1 MCHGTRGW
9 GPLRTRAGT
18 PGKSPGGAPG
28 KAAALDADYGYVH
41 SEPQGAGVTQKPLW
55 EEYRGEAGA
64 RGSAAVSCAS
74 FCRGCKRRV
83 TGRNVTNHLGRKP
96 GQAMGADRSGPT
108 VKLASGAT
116 GEVGKARPF
125 VAAPPYSRHACV
137 EATADMKQNARPP
150 CHAHAHE
157 IFDGVA
163 VRCVCDD
170 LKTVVAKHP
179 REGEVVPNEAY
190 ESLGRHHMCAVMPT
204 GARRPRQKPS
214 AEGSAGDI
222 AAAIARPRDQA
233 FSTPHE
239 PNAAIAQEVADYNGA
254 PLQKSEGSRRIVFG
268 EVESAFLVPPPEVQ
282 FEVCDWV
289 CGRAA
294 DLDLRVVSDKNRY
307 SVPFRRVGAKA
318 DLRVTANA
326 VEAYVGGSRVAS
338 YPRPPSFV
346 QYRCQTDPAR
356 MPPRFVSP
364 EWDEG
369 RILGWAREIGPAT
382 LEVVAR
388 AFGAVRVPERAGNP
402 SPAILNLTQA
412 IRGGGTGDACSHAL
426 SKSESSRRKL
436 IRTVPAGDA
445 ASGHDAG
452 DEPSP
457 GGHIRGEGCCDN
469 SKGARKRW
477 MRRRSAEPVS
487 SGLPGWPGSSEA
499 SAMTRHTPRP
509 PSMGKR
515 GWPSITRMR
524 RRAESGSSRR

>member
-1 MCHGTRGW
+1 MRVGGLRVRRGPAPMARPSMCHGTRGW

-116 GEVGKARPF
+116 GEVSKARPF

-163 VRCVCDD
+163 VRCVCDNP
-170 LKTVVAKHP
+170 KTCVAKHL

-239 PNAAIAQEVADYNGA
+239 PNAAIAQKVADYKAA
-254 PLQKSEGSRRIVFG
+254 PL
-268 EVESAFLVPPPEVQ
+268 
-282 FEVCDWV
+282 
-289 CGRAA
+289 
-294 DLDLRVVSDKNRY
+294 
-307 SVPFRRVGAKA
+307 
-318 DLRVTANA
+318 
-326 VEAYVGGSRVAS
+326 
-338 YPRPPSFV
+338 
-346 QYRCQTDPAR
+346 
-356 MPPRFVSP
+356 
-364 EWDEG
+364 
-369 RILGWAREIGPAT
+369 
-382 LEVVAR
+382 
-388 AFGAVRVPERAGNP
+388 
-402 SPAILNLTQA
+402 
-412 IRGGGTGDACSHAL
+412 
-426 SKSESSRRKL
+426 
-436 IRTVPAGDA
+436 
-445 ASGHDAG
+445 
-452 DEPSP
+452 
-457 GGHIRGEGCCDN
+457 
-469 SKGARKRW
+469 
-477 MRRRSAEPVS
+477 
-487 SGLPGWPGSSEA
+487 
-499 SAMTRHTPRP
+499 
-509 PSMGKR
+509 
-515 GWPSITRMR
+515 
-524 RRAESGSSRR
+524 